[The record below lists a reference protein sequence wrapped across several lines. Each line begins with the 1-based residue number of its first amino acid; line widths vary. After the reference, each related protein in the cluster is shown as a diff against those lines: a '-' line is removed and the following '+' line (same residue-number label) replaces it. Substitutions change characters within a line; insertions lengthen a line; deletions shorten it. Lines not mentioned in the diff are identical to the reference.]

1 MGWTLWLI
9 RIHHFLYWLN
19 HQLVEKPSLFY
30 LLHILHII
38 SLDEV
43 FENSPTSNK
52 VRFPLAV
59 SSILLK
65 LVGYHP
71 DIVLYFI
78 TIPRYSINYPGI
90 SILNCILHW
99 SCIYWI
105 LNVYKYIY
113 IISYTLWL
121 FHSLLCKPWHLDDFW
136 WYSYIKY

>member
-9 RIHHFLYWLN
+9 RIIKKMYWLN
-19 HQLVEKPSLFY
+19 HQLVEKPSKKSCFLKLFFY

-43 FENSPTSNK
+43 FENSPTPNK

-71 DIVLYFI
+71 AIYRFKFDYHSKIFHKLSRYYQYWIV
-78 TIPRYSINYPGI
+78 
-90 SILNCILHW
+90 
-99 SCIYWI
+99 SCIGLAFIGYLTCI
-105 LNVYKYIY
+105 NIYIY
-113 IISYTLWL
+113 HQIYPMAISQ
-121 FHSLLCKPWHLDDFW
+121 CAM
-136 WYSYIKY
+136 